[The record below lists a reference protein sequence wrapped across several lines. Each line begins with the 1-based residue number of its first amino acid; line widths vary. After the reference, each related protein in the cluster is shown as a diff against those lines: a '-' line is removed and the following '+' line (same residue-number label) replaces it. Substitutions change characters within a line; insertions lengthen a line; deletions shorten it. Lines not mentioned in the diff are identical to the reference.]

1 MHLLVPVHLFL
12 ISILRL
18 TINDISDKAPE
29 RFAAD
34 IVEVKLVLIGFPFE
48 AYVAVSLFR
57 LSVNDYF
64 CKEFS
69 QVNEEEENPEQ
80 FQLLPQVNA
89 LMVEQH

>member
-1 MHLLVPVHLFL
+1 M
-12 ISILRL
+12 
-18 TINDISDKAPE
+18 
-29 RFAAD
+29 D

-48 AYVAVSLFR
+48 ADVSVSLFR
-57 LSVNDYF
+57 LPVNDYF

-89 LMVEQH
+89 LMVEQN